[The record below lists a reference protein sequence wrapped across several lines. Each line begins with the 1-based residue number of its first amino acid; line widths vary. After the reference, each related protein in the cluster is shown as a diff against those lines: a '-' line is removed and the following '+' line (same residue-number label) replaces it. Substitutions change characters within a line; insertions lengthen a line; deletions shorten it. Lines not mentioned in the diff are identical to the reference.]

1 MSTQNSSSDPLPK
14 RQGKHVTTACLGC
27 RKRKIKCDGISPRCS
42 NCVLYGQECVFQHG
56 VDKRKIAP
64 KERLQAL
71 TSYCQQLESLL
82 IANGIDV
89 PPPPPLHVQSV
100 LVDDQAVSSWSVE
113 TPLPQSFPPV
123 TPQPDFGIS
132 EWQGEGSHHGRN
144 APFVAG
150 NHLDDGYFYSESSPD
165 VPHADSS
172 NSDLKTTIVPTHSED
187 TLLDQLSG
195 RMGSLQIAE
204 DGQLR
209 FYGATSNLHILHN
222 GPLSLSRSK
231 FRSPSEQGADLLSGA
246 GVGHFVDESIEDH
259 LLRLYFTWEEP
270 SIHVVDESI
279 FWRERM
285 NCKAAGQVS
294 TLYSEVLT
302 NAMCSVGATLTSRT
316 YPHLPDPLSDFFATR
331 SKLLLELEMDAPTLS
346 TVQSLVILSAVEAL
360 LTRDARGWLDSGMA
374 VRLAVDL
381 GLHLDPEPYVQAGL
395 ISCEEGMIRK
405 IIWSGVFVHDRMWSL
420 YVGRPVALDDKH
432 ITVQFSAEEANP
444 GRVPRYW
451 SPYDDSEAIDLPSMV
466 DSIDELGVWN
476 VKLCGHMTAIRETL
490 YPDGMTGPTN
500 ARQLYQF
507 ANQMRDKLLG
517 WQRDLPPS
525 LAVNNLD
532 KKAFYLPHVLQLHMQ
547 YHTIMIITFRPFFAS
562 AKTLPGLTTGEITTG
577 RNHCTNSANFLARL
591 IQTYR
596 RQYSLRR
603 INVQAVHLVFTA
615 TLIHVFAACAATDPI
630 RSNSAWKNLEIC
642 CQALSE
648 LGLAFK
654 SASRA
659 LEVIMGIK
667 SDLLRRSKSNVK
679 RQNPWSDGQEAGSAP
694 SKKRRPTNAE
704 SDLLQTHQSPQS
716 QGSSDFGFNLS
727 EADPAFNFF
736 DTSYD
741 DFSLET
747 LFWSGYTNLELP
759 HFPPQES

>member
-1 MSTQNSSSDPLPK
+1 MSSQTSSSDPQPK

-89 PPPPPLHVQSV
+89 PPPPPLHVQSIAA
-100 LVDDQAVSSWSVE
+100 DSQAASSWPAEAS
-113 TPLPQSFPPV
+113 LPESFPAG
-123 TPQPDFGIS
+123 TGQPDFAVS
-132 EWQGEGSHHGRN
+132 EWPGEDGNGGRN
-144 APFVAG
+144 ASFMTGKP
-150 NHLDDGYFYSESSPD
+150 LEEGYLYSDSSPD
-165 VPHADSS
+165 VPQADNS
-172 NSDLKTTIVPTHSED
+172 NADFKAT
-187 TLLDQLSG
+187 
-195 RMGSLQIAE
+195 IAE

-231 FRSPSEQGADLLSGA
+231 FRSPSEQGAELLNGA
-246 GVGHFVDESIEDH
+246 GVGHFVDESLEDH

-270 SIHVVDESI
+270 SIHVVDESV

-285 NCKAAGQVS
+285 ICKGAGQVS

-302 NAMCSVGATLTSRT
+302 NAMCSVGATLTNRT
-316 YPHLPDPLSDFFATR
+316 YPHLPDPLPDFFATR

-395 ISCEEGMIRK
+395 ITCEEGMIRK

-432 ITVQFSAEEANP
+432 ITVQFSAEEAKA
-444 GRVPRYW
+444 GRVARYW
-451 SPYDDSEAIDLPSMV
+451 SPYDDNETLDLPRMM
-466 DSIDELGVWN
+466 DSIDELGIWN
-476 VKLCGHMTAIRETL
+476 VKLCAHMTAIRETL
-490 YPDGMTGPTN
+490 YPDAMTGPTN
-500 ARQLYQF
+500 ARQLFQF

-517 WQRDLPPS
+517 WQRSLPPS

-532 KKAFYLPHVLQLHMQ
+532 KRALYLPHVLQLHMQ
-547 YHTIMIITFRPFFAS
+547 YHSIMIITFRPFFAS
-562 AKTLPGLTTGEITTG
+562 VKTLPGLTTAEIAAG
-577 RNHCTNSANFLARL
+577 RNHCTTSANFVAKL

-615 TLIHVFAACAATDPI
+615 TLIHVFTACAATDPV
-630 RSNSAWKNLEIC
+630 RSNSAWKNLETC

-667 SDLLRRSKSNVK
+667 SDLLRRSKSNIK
-679 RQNPWSDGQEAGSAP
+679 RQNPWGDAPEAGPAP
-694 SKKRRPTNAE
+694 AKKRRPTNAE

-716 QGSSDFGFNLS
+716 QGSSDFGLNLT

-747 LFWSGYTNLELP
+747 LFWGGYTNLELP
-759 HFPPQES
+759 HFPPQEP

>member
-1 MSTQNSSSDPLPK
+1 MSSQTSSSDPQPK

-27 RKRKIKCDGISPRCS
+27 RKRKIKCDGTSPRCS

-89 PPPPPLHVQSV
+89 PPPPPLHIRT
-100 LVDDQAVSSWSVE
+100 VSAAPSWPVE
-113 TPLPQSFPPV
+113 ASPPQNFPLGISE
-123 TPQPDFGIS
+123 PDFGIS
-132 EWQGEGSHHGRN
+132 EWPGE
-144 APFVAG
+144 
-150 NHLDDGYFYSESSPD
+150 DGYDGQPASSMTGKPLGDGYLYPESSPD
-165 VPHADSS
+165 VPGIDNA
-172 NSDLKTTIVPTHSED
+172 NSELKATAPIPNED

-231 FRSPSEQGADLLSGA
+231 FRSPSEQGTELLNGG

-270 SIHVVDESI
+270 SIHVVDESV
-279 FWRERM
+279 FWRERLI
-285 NCKAAGQVS
+285 CKGGGQVS
-294 TLYSEVLT
+294 SLYSEVLT
-302 NAMCSVGATLTSRT
+302 NAMCSVGASLTSRT
-316 YPHLPDPLSDFFATR
+316 YPHLPDPLPDFFATR

-395 ISCEEGMIRK
+395 ITSEEGMVRK
-405 IIWSGVFVHDRMWSL
+405 VIWSGVFVHDRMWSL

-432 ITVQFSAEEANP
+432 ITVQFSAEEASA
-444 GRVPRYW
+444 GRVQRFW
-451 SPYDDSEAIDLPSMV
+451 TPYDDSGALDLPRMV
-466 DSIDELGVWN
+466 DSIDELGIWN
-476 VKLCGHMTAIRETL
+476 VKLCAHMTAIRETL
-490 YPDGMTGPTN
+490 YPDAMTGPTN
-500 ARQLYQF
+500 ARQLFQF
-507 ANQMRDKLLG
+507 ANQMRERLLG
-517 WQRDLPPS
+517 WQRSLPPS

-532 KKAFYLPHVLQLHMQ
+532 KRALYLPHVLQLHMQ
-547 YHTIMIITFRPFFAS
+547 YHSIMIITFRPFFAS
-562 AKTLPGLTTGEITTG
+562 IKTLPGLTTTEIAAG
-577 RNHCTNSANFLARL
+577 RNYCTSSANFVARL

-615 TLIHVFAACAATDPI
+615 TLIHVFTACAATDPV

-667 SDLLRRSKSNVK
+667 SDLLRRSKSNIK
-679 RQNPWSDGQEAGSAP
+679 RQNPWSDTQDAGPAP
-694 SKKRRPTNAE
+694 AKKRRPTNAE

-716 QGSSDFGFNLS
+716 QGSSDFGLNLS

-747 LFWSGYTNLELP
+747 LFWGGYTNLELP
-759 HFPPQES
+759 HSPPREP

>member
-1 MSTQNSSSDPLPK
+1 MSFQTSSSDPQPK

-100 LVDDQAVSSWSVE
+100 SANSKAAPSWLVEAS
-113 TPLPQSFPPV
+113 PPQDFPPSIG
-123 TPQPDFGIS
+123 QPDFAIS
-132 EWQGEGSHHGRN
+132 EWPGEDGLGVQNTSAMTRR
-144 APFVAG
+144 P
-150 NHLDDGYFYSESSPD
+150 LEDGYLYSESSPD
-165 VPHADSS
+165 VPQIDHSTADI
-172 NSDLKTTIVPTHSED
+172 KATVPIHSED
-187 TLLDQLSG
+187 ILLDQLSG

-231 FRSPSEQGADLLSGA
+231 FRSPSEQGAQLLNGA
-246 GVGHFVDESIEDH
+246 GVGHFVDESLEDH

-270 SIHVVDESI
+270 SIHVVDESL

-285 NCKAAGQVS
+285 ICKGAGQVS

-302 NAMCSVGATLTSRT
+302 NAMCSVGATLTTKT
-316 YPHLPDPLSDFFATR
+316 YPHLPDPLPDFFATR

-381 GLHLDPEPYVQAGL
+381 GLHLDPEP
-395 ISCEEGMIRK
+395 
-405 IIWSGVFVHDRMWSL
+405 MWSL

-432 ITVQFSAEEANP
+432 ITVQFSAEEANAGP
-444 GRVPRYW
+444 VQKYW
-451 SPYDDSEAIDLPSMV
+451 SPYDDSEAVDWPRMV

-476 VKLCGHMTAIRETL
+476 VKLCAHMTAIRETL
-490 YPDGMTGPTN
+490 YPDAMTGPSN

-517 WQRDLPPS
+517 WQRSLPPS
-525 LAVNNLD
+525 LAVNDLD
-532 KKAFYLPHVLQLHMQ
+532 KRALYLPHVLQLHMQ
-547 YHTIMIITFRPFFAS
+547 YHSIMIITFRPFFAS
-562 AKTLPGLTTGEITTG
+562 VKTLPGLTTAEIATG
-577 RNHCTNSANFLARL
+577 RNHCTASANFVAKL

-596 RQYSLRR
+596 RQYTLRR

-615 TLIHVFAACAATDPI
+615 TLIHVFTACAATDPV

-667 SDLLRRSKSNVK
+667 SDLLRRSKSNIK
-679 RQNPWSDGQEAGSAP
+679 RQNPWTDTQEPGPVPA
-694 SKKRRPTNAE
+694 KKRRPTNAE
-704 SDLLQTHQSPQS
+704 SDMLQTHQSPQS
-716 QGSSDFGFNLS
+716 QGSSDFGLNLN

-747 LFWSGYTNLELP
+747 LFWGGYTNLELP
-759 HFPPQES
+759 HLPPQEP

>member
-1 MSTQNSSSDPLPK
+1 MSSQTSSSDLLPK

-42 NCVLYGQECVFQHG
+42 NCVLYAQECVFQHG

-71 TSYCQQLESLL
+71 TSYCHQLESLL
-82 IANGIDV
+82 VTHGIDV
-89 PPPPPLHVQSV
+89 PPPPPLHVQNIPANS
-100 LVDDQAVSSWSVE
+100 QTASSWPVE
-113 TPLPQSFPPV
+113 ASPPQSFPPGID
-123 TPQPDFGIS
+123 QSDFGVS
-132 EWQGEGSHHGRN
+132 EWLGADGTPGQDALVMPGKPLE
-144 APFVAG
+144 
-150 NHLDDGYFYSESSPD
+150 DGYLYSAPD
-165 VPHADSS
+165 VPQIENS
-172 NSDLKTTIVPTHSED
+172 NADLKTPVPSHSED
-187 TLLDQLSG
+187 VLLDQLSG

-231 FRSPSEQGADLLSGA
+231 FRSPSEQGAELLHGA
-246 GVGHFVDESIEDH
+246 GVGHLVDESLEDH

-270 SIHVVDESI
+270 SIHVVDESVY
-279 FWRERM
+279 WRERM
-285 NCKAAGQVS
+285 ICKTTGQVS

-302 NAMCSVGATLTSRT
+302 NAMCSVGATLTTRT

-331 SKLLLELEMDAPTLS
+331 AKLLLELEMDAPTLS
-346 TVQSLVILSAVEAL
+346 TVQSLAILSAVEAS

-395 ISCEEGMIRK
+395 ITREEGMIRK
-405 IIWSGVFVHDRMWSL
+405 VIWSGVFVHDRMWSL
-420 YVGRPVALDDKH
+420 YVGRPVALDDRH
-432 ITVQFSAEEANP
+432 VTVQFSAEEANP
-444 GRVPRYW
+444 SRIQRYW
-451 SPYDDSEAIDLPSMV
+451 SPYDDSEAFDLPRLP

-476 VKLCGHMTAIRETL
+476 VKLCAHMTAIRETL
-490 YPDGMTGPTN
+490 YPDAKTGPMN

-507 ANQMRDKLLG
+507 AIQMRDNLLG
-517 WQRDLPPS
+517 WQRSLPSS

-532 KKAFYLPHVLQLHMQ
+532 KRDLYLPHVLQLHMQ
-547 YHTIMIITFRPFFAS
+547 YHSIMIITFRPFFAS
-562 AKTLPGLTTGEITTG
+562 VKTLPGLTTAEIATG
-577 RNHCTNSANFLARL
+577 RNHCTNSANFMAKL

-596 RQYSLRR
+596 RLYSLRR

-615 TLIHVFAACAATDPI
+615 TLIHVFTACAATDPV

-642 CQALSE
+642 CQALGE

-679 RQNPWSDGQEAGSAP
+679 RQNPWSDAQEPGLVPA
-694 SKKRRPTNAE
+694 KKRRPTNAE
-704 SDLLQTHQSPQS
+704 SDLMATHQSPQS
-716 QGSSDFGFNLS
+716 QGSSDFGLNLS
-727 EADPAFNFF
+727 ETDPAFNFF

-747 LFWSGYTNLELP
+747 LFWSGYSNLELP
-759 HFPPQES
+759 HYLPEEP